1 MRKTTVTKA
10 IMLHGRNYGE
20 ADRIMVA
27 FTKERGRVDFMAR
40 GVRKIKSKNR
50 ALIQPLTYSDVEL
63 IETGGGLDLLTQGV
77 LIESFVRLHRDF
89 DRYAYAS
96 FLGEFLIQVLPEKEP
111 DPELC
116 YLFLQT
122 LNHLDKRETPPEVVA
137 WAFVLQALD
146 HLGYRPAFDGCS
158 RCGVPGPDAG
168 VVLWASFED
177 GTLVC
182 DRCGRPPGG
191 YRLTPELL
199 ASCLALEAMDMRG
212 PAGPE
217 LTGQMDGVEAF
228 AGQLLE
234 HVLERRQK
242 SARFIRKLKEMRN
255 PTC

>member
-27 FTKERGRVDFMAR
+27 FTKERGRVDFLAR

-50 ALIQPLTYSDVEL
+50 AIIQSLTYSDVEL
-63 IETGGGLDLLTQGV
+63 IESERGLALLTQGV
-77 LIESFVRLHRDF
+77 LIDSFVRLHRDF

-96 FLGEFLIQVLPEKEP
+96 FLGEFLMQVLPEKVP

-116 YLFLQT
+116 YLFLHT
-122 LNHLDKRETPPEVVA
+122 LNHLDKRETPPDVVA
-137 WAFVLQALD
+137 WAFVLQALT
-146 HLGYRPAFDGCS
+146 HLGFRLALDGCDQ
-158 RCGVPGPDAG
+158 CGVPGADAG

-191 YRLTPELL
+191 YRLTPDLL
-199 ASCLALEAMDMRG
+199 AACLALETMDMRG
-212 PAGPE
+212 PAGPD
-217 LTGQMDGVEAF
+217 LSGKMDGVEAF
-228 AGQLLE
+228 AGRMLE
-234 HVLERRQK
+234 YVLERRQK